1 MITGESAASFSDRIG
16 MNLHLDRTDGQW
28 QNRTF
33 IKALLRALGI
43 RWVRSSLNILPG
55 PGGAYADF
63 LQDLDD
69 ADKGDAIRSCQ
80 FIVAG
85 TTSTQIR
92 QLMSIWGVSYFEGPN
107 ELDIN
112 GAASWMRDDVSTMGS
127 ISAAAANWNS
137 IRVIAPSVSM
147 ADPALIASTNYE
159 YANMHDYFGSRPPE
173 TTGWGGDIYDNG
185 TIYGSEAYNIAT
197 AQRAAPGKPVISTES
212 GYATDP
218 GKLTEYTQAC
228 YLERL
233 LLVGAMHDVKHRF
246 LYNLMDDN
254 ENYGLVRTDGTPKL
268 ALKGLIGMLNILG
281 EVTGYELNA
290 TQFET
295 AMQNAHVNM
304 FCVENKIVLW
314 SAAPTQD
321 ATSYAPLTWNPISIK
336 LTAPTTGITR
346 YYTQT
351 PTFDWCV
358 EENPDLSCLTVTE
371 RPSILALNC
380 GAPITLPMI
389 PSP

>member
-1 MITGESAASFSDRIG
+1 MITGESAASFINRIG

-28 QNRTF
+28 QNRPF
-33 IKALLRALGI
+33 LKALLKALNI
-43 RWVRSSLNILPG
+43 HWVRSSLNILPG
-55 PGGAYADF
+55 PSGTYAAF

-69 ADKGDAIRSCQ
+69 GDAADAIRSCQ
-80 FIVAG
+80 LIASG
-85 TTSTQIR
+85 TTVTQIR

-112 GAASWMRDDVSTMGS
+112 GDASWMRDDIATMGS
-127 ISAAAANWNS
+127 IAAAAANWNS
-137 IRVIAPSVSM
+137 ISVVAPSVSE
-147 ADPALIASTNYE
+147 ADPALIASTNYS
-159 YANMHDYFGSRPPE
+159 YANMHDYFGTRPPE
-173 TTGWGGDIYDNG
+173 TTGWGGDIYGNG

-254 ENYGLVRTDGTPKL
+254 ENFGLVRTDGTPKL
-268 ALKGLIGMLNILG
+268 ALKALIGFLNILG
-281 EVTGYELNA
+281 EVPPGA
-290 TQFET
+290 TAQLGPVAST
-295 AMQNAHVNM
+295 TTMSYAVG
-304 FCVENKIVLW
+304 NKIVLW
-314 SAAPTQD
+314 QLAQLQDPDTFAAQ
-321 ATSYAPLTWNPISIK
+321 SCAPVTIK
-336 LTAPTTGITR
+336 GSMSGPGITR

-358 EENPDLSCLTVTE
+358 EENPDLNQLAVTE

-389 PSP
+389 PTP